1 MFVSLNT
8 ALSPSPFSATHH
20 HLLRNTVIFTT
31 YGVVYSILF
40 PPPLWFFHILL
51 CKKVKFMYHWYLLVR
66 HPYFFPL
73 VSSPLLSFTISE
85 QVTMLIGVEHL
96 LGKLDRFKNLFLEL
110 PLNFLAL
117 VISRRFSVQVQK
129 RTEIELRG
137 LEKLDLADMDLLL

>member
-1 MFVSLNT
+1 
-8 ALSPSPFSATHH
+8 
-20 HLLRNTVIFTT
+20 
-31 YGVVYSILF
+31 
-40 PPPLWFFHILL
+40 
-51 CKKVKFMYHWYLLVR
+51 MYHWYLLVR